1 MRRLT
6 PASSS
11 IASRKSGNTLWPT
24 HCAEP
29 WVKLAGVCLRSCLA
43 CRVTGC
49 WGSSGLLVGHMRVGQ
64 LTKECLPGCRP
75 SADGDLAHASPG
87 TMDEGGLKQPAYL
100 NFELSLLG
108 PPASNEMKVRLLAS
122 PCAPPLSCTERCPS
136 RMQQCYPCPF
146 VPS

>member
-1 MRRLT
+1 MTKEYLLGADLLQMVIWLT
-6 PASSS
+6 PA
-11 IASRKSGNTLWPT
+11 
-24 HCAEP
+24 
-29 WVKLAGVCLRSCLA
+29 
-43 CRVTGC
+43 
-49 WGSSGLLVGHMRVGQ
+49 
-64 LTKECLPGCRP
+64 
-75 SADGDLAHASPG
+75 G